1 MAQSVTI
8 IIADAHLAEGK
19 EEYLLSQAAPC
30 YVKKHKTSKIKKD
43 ALQALVAGYLL
54 KRYLGISK
62 DEQLTYNVYGKPSL
76 ASSETCFNISHSGD
90 YVVLAIADCEV
101 GVDIEKVMPFHEATV
116 KKVLCKKQKEELY
129 KTEGQARNEK
139 FTQMWTQ
146 CEARLKLK
154 GIGFGEGWE
163 KEKESEECCS
173 LYTTRIDDYFISCAT
188 ENPADVEIEK
198 LNNEDERWRKEL

>member
-1 MAQSVTI
+1 MAESVKI
-8 IIADAHLAEGK
+8 IIADARLAEGK

-30 YVKKHKTSKIKKD
+30 YVKKHKASKIKKD
-43 ALQALVAGYLL
+43 ALQELVTGYLL
-54 KRYLGISK
+54 KHYLGISK
-62 DEQLTYNVYGKPSL
+62 DEQLTYNMYDKPSL
-76 ASSETCFNISHSGD
+76 ASADTCFNISHSGD

-116 KKVLCKKQKEELY
+116 KKVFHTKQKEELY
-129 KTEGQARNEK
+129 KTEGLARNER

-154 GIGFGEGWE
+154 GVGFAEGWD

-188 ENPADVEIEK
+188 ENPADIEIVT
-198 LNNEDERWRKEL
+198 LNNEDEKWRKEL